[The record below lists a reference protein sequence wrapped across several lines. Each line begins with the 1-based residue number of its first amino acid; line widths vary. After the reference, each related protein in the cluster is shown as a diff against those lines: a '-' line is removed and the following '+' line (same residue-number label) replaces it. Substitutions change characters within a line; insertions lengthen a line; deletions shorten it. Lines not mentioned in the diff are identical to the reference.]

1 MRISNLKE
9 SRVFG
14 LTLVKNEADI
24 LPQML
29 ANASRFCHRIY
40 VFDLGSTD
48 DSFEIAKG
56 HDKDGIVVAWKKEKV
71 AYHNGRRARIFNNFK
86 GEARPGDWWLRLDA
100 DEFYDEDP
108 RPLLVASAKRHEY
121 VVCSKHV
128 QFYYT
133 DKDYEL
139 WRAGRE
145 TLADRVR
152 PIGERRRYYRV
163 NSTEPRF
170 FMHRDS
176 LEWDER
182 FPWPHRLGLYAKER
196 IFVRH
201 YQFRDPVQMEQRIQD
216 RLAAKREGCGS
227 FSHVQEEDWQR
238 YIRKAADMHCLAGKL
253 ESWEIN
259 PDELS
264 SHLERIGR
272 RLLKRLYYAILP
284 R

>member
-1 MRISNLKE
+1 MRISE
-9 SRVFG
+9 VTRVFG

-48 DSFEIAKG
+48 NSFEIAKA
-56 HDKDGIVVAWKKEKV
+56 HEKNGIVVAWKKEMV
-71 AYHNGRRARIFNNFK
+71 AYHNGRRARIFNVFK
-86 GEARPGDWWLRLDA
+86 GEAWPGDWWLRLDA

-108 RPLLVASAKRHEY
+108 RPLLAASAKRHEY

-133 DKDYEL
+133 DKDYGAWL
-139 WRAGRE
+139 AGRE
-145 TLADRVR
+145 SLADRTR

-196 IFVRH
+196 VFVRH

-216 RLAAKREGCGS
+216 RLAAKRDGCGS
-227 FSHVQEEDWQR
+227 FSHVQNADWKT
-238 YIRKAADMHCLAGKL
+238 YIRKAADMHCLAGANND
-253 ESWEIN
+253 WEIN
-259 PDELS
+259 PGELS
-264 SHLERIGR
+264 SHLEPTGR
-272 RLLKRLYYAILP
+272 RLVKRLYYGILA